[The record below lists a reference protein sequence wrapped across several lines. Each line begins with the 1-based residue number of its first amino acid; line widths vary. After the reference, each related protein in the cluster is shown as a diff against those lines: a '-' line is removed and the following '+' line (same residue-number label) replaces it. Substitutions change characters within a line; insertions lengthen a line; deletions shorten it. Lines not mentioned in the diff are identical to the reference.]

1 MSESIQ
7 VARKQLKQHQQMQ
20 MLQQHQYQR
29 QEQHQQHHFESSC
42 YLSSKSS
49 LSQQSFSA
57 SKTSSRRLKTSV
69 KTEKGLEVV
78 KLSPLPKRAKRTYLA
93 MDKDKEVIGYVIP
106 VFRASHEEVRG
117 LIEARE
123 DDVTEEGINYVAM
136 RNLFVR
142 ESKEAMQVKVVKKSR
157 ETHVRESAERVEL
170 SRTMEEWSEFRKKMN
185 PDSLT
190 HRPEF
195 IVKPRGQ
202 TVWEGNTV
210 KLHCTVAGWPKPRM
224 AWYKNNVLID
234 AKAHPEK
241 FTAESNYNMHSLE
254 IKNCDFLDTAKY
266 HVSALNVK
274 GESSSVAHL
283 VVKRFQEGEEAGPL
297 DPKPHGYSAEHGVTF
312 ETTIIDK
319 FEVAFGSEGE
329 TMSLGCTVIVYP
341 TVKKYQPEVVWSR
354 NSVPLKP
361 SKWVHTHWSGDRA
374 TLTLVHLNKEDEGM
388 YTLRVNTKSGFNSY
402 SAYVF
407 VRDAEVEVEGVPV
420 APLDV
425 RCHDANKDYVVV
437 TWKQPAVE
445 GSSSIMGYY
454 IDRCEVG
461 SHHWA
466 QCNDNP
472 VKYARFPVTGLVEGH
487 SYIFRVRALNKEGV
501 SRASRV
507 SEAVI
512 AMDPS
517 DRARLRAGPS
527 APWTGMIKFTEEDPT
542 VGVIP
547 GEPSDVVVTEATKS
561 YVVLAWKPPV
571 QRGHE
576 GVMYYIEK
584 CMSGTDTWQRVNTS
598 MPVKSPRFALFDLVE
613 GNSYNFRVRCCN
625 SAGVG
630 EPSVATGETTVGDKL
645 DLPSAPG
652 NPVAIRNT
660 STSVVV
666 IWGASKEVTQ
676 LVGYYIECN
685 VVGTDVWMPCNNKP
699 VKQTRFVCHG
709 LTTGTNY
716 VFKVKAVNA
725 AGYSQCSPNSDAV
738 VVQAAVSVPGK
749 PTGVTMLEAVKDYMV
764 VGWTAPANNG
774 GADVR
779 GYFVDYRT
787 VRGEVVGKW
796 HEMHL
801 KALTTTSYKA
811 ENLKENV
818 LYQFQVRA
826 MNMAGVSK
834 ASLPNAA
841 LECKEWTI
849 TVPGAPVG
857 LHVLE
862 VRDTSV
868 VLLWEP
874 PAFHGRTPVNGYYVD
889 VKEASAGEEGWKAVH
904 EKVNKLKYMKVSGLK
919 AGASLLFRV
928 RAQNLAGVGKPSA
941 NLGPIL
947 AQTHPGTKEIYVD
960 VDDDGVISMIFE
972 CSEMKEGSE
981 FVWSK
986 NYQAMTDTSRLT
998 IVTEKGKSRAI
1009 FNNPSLEDLGTF
1021 SCMVT
1026 NTDGISS
1033 SYTLTE
1039 EGLKRLLD
1047 ISHEHKF
1054 PVIPFKNE
1062 MAMDLLEKGRVRF
1075 WTQLEKFTSACQVEY
1090 VFNDVIV
1097 SQGKK
1102 YTMNFDKSTGI
1113 IEMFMDSLE
1122 VTDEG
1127 TFTFNLVDGKA
1138 KGTTSLVLIGDEFR
1152 ELQKKSEFERAEW
1165 VRKQGPH
1172 FVEYLGFTVTQEC
1185 NVLLKCKIGN
1195 VKPETEIT
1203 WSKDSIEIAEDDEDA
1218 KKIERQDGELIFNIG
1233 KWVIK
1238 QEIQE
1243 EKQKGRKKAPA
1254 DEVPPPPRPKISKQ
1268 DAGIYEVF
1276 LRDDRGRDKSKFSLT
1291 DAGLQAVMNELFR
1304 VIANS
1309 SSEIH
1314 VRSTE
1319 HGIILFSDVTY
1330 HHEDLRVNWLMKD
1343 SKIAASERVKA
1354 GVTGEQLWLKINE
1367 PTEKDKG
1374 KYSMDIFD
1382 GKDGVKRVF
1391 ELVGQAWEEAFEEFQ
1406 RLKAAAIAERNR
1418 ARVVGGLPDVVAI
1431 QEGKSLNLTGNV
1443 WGEPT
1448 PEVCWMK
1455 NERELVSDER
1465 YKLKFEAGKFASI
1478 TIAAVT
1484 TADSGKYALVV
1495 KNKYGKE
1502 AGEFTVSVYNP
1513 ADDESKGETK
1523 G

>member
-1 MSESIQ
+1 MRPLD
-7 VARKQLKQHQQMQ
+7 VRVQM
-20 MLQQHQYQR
+20 
-29 QEQHQQHHFESSC
+29 
-42 YLSSKSS
+42 
-49 LSQQSFSA
+49 
-57 SKTSSRRLKTSV
+57 
-69 KTEKGLEVV
+69 
-78 KLSPLPKRAKRTYLA
+78 
-93 MDKDKEVIGYVIP
+93 
-106 VFRASHEEVRG
+106 
-117 LIEARE
+117 
-123 DDVTEEGINYVAM
+123 N
-136 RNLFVR
+136 
-142 ESKEAMQVKVVKKSR
+142 
-157 ETHVRESAERVEL
+157 
-170 SRTMEEWSEFRKKMN
+170 
-185 PDSLT
+185 SLT
-190 HRPEF
+190 HPPEF

-202 TVWEGNTV
+202 TVWEGKTV

-241 FTAESNYNMHSLE
+241 YTAESNYNMHSLE

-274 GESSSVAHL
+274 GEASSVANIVIKSRYLSLFFHIL
-283 VVKRFQEGEEAGPL
+283 FPPSLHSLSCLLQLEVKI
-297 DPKPHGYSAEHGVTF
+297 DHGVTF

-319 FEVAFGSEGE
+319 FEVAFGREGE
-329 TMSLGCTVIVYP
+329 TMSLGCTVIIYP
-341 TVKKYQPEVVWSR
+341 TVKKYQPEVVWYR

-361 SKWVHTHWSGDRA
+361 SKWVHTHWSGERA
-374 TLTLVHLNKEDEGM
+374 TLTLIHLNKEDEGM
-388 YTLRVNTKSGFNSY
+388 YTLRINTKSGFDSY

-407 VRDAEVEVEGVPV
+407 VRDADVEVEGVPV

-445 GSSSIMGYY
+445 GSSSILGYY

-461 SHHWA
+461 THHWA
-466 QCNDNP
+466 QCNDTP
-472 VKYARFPVTGLVEGH
+472 VKYARFPVTGLVEGR
-487 SYIFRVRALNKEGV
+487 SYIFRVRALNKAGV
-501 SRASRV
+501 SRPSRV
-507 SEAVI
+507 SEAVV

-517 DRARLRAGPS
+517 DRARLRGKSPRCLPYS
-527 APWTGMIKFTEEDPT
+527 
-542 VGVIP
+542 VGVVP
-547 GEPSDVVVTEATKS
+547 GEPTDVVVTEATKS

-584 CMSGTDTWQRVNTS
+584 CMSGTDTWQRVNTG
-598 MPVKSPRFALFDLVE
+598 MPVKSPRFALFDLAE
-613 GNSYNFRVRCCN
+613 GKSYSFRVRCCN

-630 EPSVATGETTVGDKL
+630 EPSESTGDITVGDKL

-652 NPVAIRNT
+652 NPVATRNT
-660 STSVVV
+660 DTSVVV
-666 IWGASKEVTQ
+666 FWAASKDVKH
-676 LVGYYIECN
+676 LAGYYIECS
-685 VVGTDVWMPCNNKP
+685 VVGTDDWVPCNNKP

-709 LTTGTNY
+709 LTTGANL
-716 VFKVKAVNA
+716 VFRVKAVNA
-725 AGYSQCSPNSDAV
+725 AGYSQSSSNSDAV
-738 VVQAAVSVPGK
+738 VVQAAICDHVSHSAIPGK
-749 PTGVTMLEAVKDYMV
+749 PSGVTLLEAVKDYMV
-764 VGWTAPANNG
+764 LGWTAPANNG

-787 VRGEVVGKW
+787 VKGGVVGKW
-796 HEMHL
+796 HELNHQ
-801 KALTTTSYKA
+801 ALTTTSYKA

-818 LYQFQVRA
+818 FYQFQVRA

-834 ASLPNAA
+834 ASLPSAA

-868 VLLWEP
+868 VVLWEP
-874 PAFHGRTPVNGYYVD
+874 PVFNGRTPVNGYYLD
-889 VKEASAGEEGWKAVH
+889 IKEASAGSDGWKAVH
-904 EKVNKLKYMKVSGLK
+904 EKANKMKYMKVTGLK
-919 AGASLLFRV
+919 AGTSYVFHV

-941 NLGPIL
+941 ALGPIL
-947 AQTHPGTKEIYVD
+947 AQTRPGTKEIYVD
-960 VDDDGVISMIFE
+960 VDDNGVISMIFE

-986 NYQAMTDTSRLT
+986 NYQAITDTSRLT
-998 IVTEKGKSRAI
+998 IISEKGKTRAI
-1009 FNNPSLEDLGTF
+1009 FNSPSLEDLGTF
-1021 SCMVT
+1021 SCVVT

-1054 PVIPFKNE
+1054 PVIPFKSQ

-1075 WTQLEKFTSACQVEY
+1075 WTQLEKYTSDCFSVLYSFQ
-1090 VFNDVIV
+1090 
-1097 SQGKK
+1097 K

-1138 KGTTSLVLIGDEFR
+1138 KGTTSLVLIGDGEISHGTLTSMLLLYSDSLVKYRMSTCKVHMYSMFPQR
-1152 ELQKKSEFERAEW
+1152 ELLIVMHQHILCFIYS
-1165 VRKQGPH
+1165 
-1172 FVEYLGFTVTQEC
+1172 
-1185 NVLLKCKIGN
+1185 
-1195 VKPETEIT
+1195 
-1203 WSKDSIEIAEDDEDA
+1203 SSIYM
-1218 KKIERQDGELIFNIG
+1218 
-1233 KWVIK
+1233 
-1238 QEIQE
+1238 
-1243 EKQKGRKKAPA
+1243 
-1254 DEVPPPPRPKISKQ
+1254 ISK
-1268 DAGIYEVF
+1268 
-1276 LRDDRGRDKSKFSLT
+1276 RS
-1291 DAGLQAVMNELFR
+1291 
-1304 VIANS
+1304 NS
-1309 SSEIH
+1309 SSEIK
-1314 VRSTE
+1314 VVSTE
-1319 HGIILFSDVTY
+1319 HGIILYSMVTY
-1330 HHEDLRVNWLMKD
+1330 YNEDLRVGWLHKD
-1343 SKIAASERVKA
+1343 GKIAASERVKS

-1374 KYSMDIFD
+1374 KYTMDVFD

-1391 ELVGQAWEEAFEEFQ
+1391 DLSG
-1406 RLKAAAIAERNR
+1406 KDR

-1443 WGEPT
+1443 WGEPQ

-1455 NERELVSDER
+1455 NDRELLSDDR

-1478 TIAAVT
+1478 TIASVT

-1495 KNKYGKE
+1495 KNKYGTE

-1513 ADDESKGETK
+1513 DDEDSKEEK
-1523 G
+1523 KD